1 MMQQPV
7 KNCRCN
13 HRVTKHTDP
22 FADRTVRR
30 DQDRAF
36 LVTARY
42 PLEEQVGGD
51 SYDTLVFTGNR
62 SDYQLDIV
70 EGMYRITHL
79 ALGGQDGTDTVGN
92 IEALRFADQTVEVDQ
107 LLFV

>member
-13 HRVTKHTDP
+13 HRVTKHTAP
-22 FADRTVRR
+22 FADRTVRG

-42 PLEEQVGGD
+42 QLEEQVGGVGLKGQV
-51 SYDTLVFTGNR
+51 TQLVN
-62 SDYQLDIV
+62 DQK
-70 EGMYRITHL
+70 
-79 ALGGQDGTDTVGN
+79 LGPA
-92 IEALRFADQTVEVDQ
+92 ELRQ
-107 LLFV
+107 LLFKQAVVVAENGGAKLGHGSGGMELLRAS